1 MSETIP
7 EDFADENYVSFDGKP
22 ANKNSKILTI
32 NKGDTLSKENRIEKY
47 EMFQNQDDKITKL
60 PDAAVVF
67 QGMPKY
73 NVSGCSL
80 ATTMKS
86 SSKRALM
93 GRNQKIA

>member
-1 MSETIP
+1 MSEKLT

-22 ANKNSKILTI
+22 ANKKSNNLNI
-32 NKGDTLSKENRIEKY
+32 NLGDTLSKENQIEKY

-73 NVSGCSL
+73 SSGISQ
-80 ATTMKS
+80 ATTMKG

-93 GRNQKIA
+93 GRNQRIA